1 MNLDPLYRKALA
13 REPLT
18 CDEAL
23 NLYTEA
29 PLGELSAVAW
39 TLRKKFHPDNI
50 VTWQIDRNVNI
61 TNICISGCKFCNFH
75 CKPHQIERAYI
86 TTLDQYIQKI
96 DETLALGGDQL
107 LLQGG
112 LHPKLG
118 ITFYEDL
125 SGN

>member
-39 TLRKKFHPDNI
+39 TLRKEFHPDNI
-50 VTWQIDRNVNI
+50 VTWQIRPQRQHHEYLHFGVQVLQLSLQTPSDR
-61 TNICISGCKFCNFH
+61 T
-75 CKPHQIERAYI
+75 
-86 TTLDQYIQKI
+86 
-96 DETLALGGDQL
+96 
-107 LLQGG
+107 G
-112 LHPKLG
+112 LHYNPRPIHSKNRRNAG
-118 ITFYEDL
+118 F
-125 SGN
+125 GW

>member
-39 TLRKKFHPDNI
+39 TLRKEFHPDNI

-61 TNICISGCKFCNFH
+61 TNICISGC
-75 CKPHQIERAYI
+75 QV
-86 TTLDQYIQKI
+86 L
-96 DETLALGGDQL
+96 QL
-107 LLQGG
+107 SLQTPSDRTG
-112 LHPKLG
+112 LHYDPRPIHSK
-118 ITFYEDL
+118 
-125 SGN
+125 N